1 LAQAEPNV
9 IRLVR
14 QLRGL
19 KSCSHLSLNKI
30 TGMILVK
37 HFLCLFHLVA
47 NDSWIYLFVYGATGI
62 TAVAEHVAQPSVGA
76 SASAIV
82 KPSSS
87 AHP

>member
-1 LAQAEPNV
+1 MPISSCWE
-9 IRLVR
+9 RL
-14 QLRGL
+14 LDL
-19 KSCSHLSLNKI
+19 P
-30 TGMILVK
+30 
-37 HFLCLFHLVA
+37 
-47 NDSWIYLFVYGATGI
+47 FVYGATGI